1 MRRSRIALGVLA
13 LGFVS
18 AAALVAVPATR
29 PATLGLMDSVGLGAL
44 SRRIGGPDAQAAAT
58 PVPPA
63 AAAPLTVTVVNA
75 ALRPFR
81 DQLFVSGTLVA
92 REEAMVGAQV
102 DGLRIDAVLAE
113 DGDRVAE
120 GQVLARLD
128 RSQLDTLVAQSD
140 AALAR
145 ADAAIA
151 QARSVI
157 LQYEATG
164 AQASADYVRGKQ
176 LGLGIISQATLDQR
190 LAVSRAAEAQLAGAQ
205 GALSVALA
213 DRRSQEAQRRELEVR
228 MARTEVR
235 APVSGTISR
244 RTARLGAQ
252 TGGGGEALFRIV
264 RDGAIDL
271 DAEAPDDVLARV
283 MLGMGAQVTLAGSD
297 APAAGTVRLISNE
310 VDKATR
316 LGRVRIALADEVRA
330 RVGAFA
336 SAVVDIARR
345 EGVAVPAS
353 AVARGERGRAV
364 QVVEEGRVELRRVET
379 GLAVRDVVEITEG
392 LRPGEMV
399 VARAAAFLRAGDQVR
414 PVPAGVRESSR

>member
-1 MRRSRIALGVLA
+1 MRRSRLVIGAAGLGL
-13 LGFVS
+13 LS
-18 AAALVAVPATR
+18 TAALVAVPATR
-29 PATLGLMDSVGLGAL
+29 PATLGLMDSVGLGSLA
-44 SRRIGGPDAQAAAT
+44 RRIGSPDAQAATA
-58 PVPPA
+58 PPPPA
-63 AAAPLTVTVVNA
+63 AAAPLTVTVVDA
-75 ALRPFR
+75 AMRPFR

-113 DGDRVAE
+113 DGDRVRE

-128 RSQLDTLVAQSD
+128 RTQLDTLVTQSD

-164 AQASADYVRGKQ
+164 AQLSADYLRGKQ

-213 DRRSQEAQRRELEVR
+213 DKKSQEAQRRELEVR
-228 MARTEVR
+228 MARTDVR
-235 APVSGTISR
+235 APVSGTLSR

-252 TGGGGEALFRIV
+252 TGGGEALFRIV
-264 RDGAIDL
+264 REGAIDL

-283 MLGMGAQVTLAGSD
+283 TLGIAAQVTLAGSD
-297 APAAGTVRLISNE
+297 VPVAGTVRLISNE

-316 LGRVRIALADEVRA
+316 LGRVRIALGHDAQA
-330 RVGAFA
+330 RVGSFA

-345 EGVAVPAS
+345 EGVSVPAS
-353 AVARGERGRAV
+353 AVARSERGRAV
-364 QVVEEGRVELRRVET
+364 QVVRDGRIEVRRVET
-379 GLAVRDVVEITEG
+379 GLSSREAVEITDG
-392 LRPGEMV
+392 LKPGETV

-414 PVPAGVRESSR
+414 AMAPSVKESSR

>member
-1 MRRSRIALGVLA
+1 MRRSRIALGVATLA
-13 LGFVS
+13 VVS

-29 PATLGLMDSVGLGAL
+29 PVTLGLMESAGLGGLA
-44 SRRIGGPDAQAAAT
+44 RRIGGPDAEAAIAA
-58 PVPPA
+58 PLPA
-63 AAAPLTVTVVNA
+63 VAAPLTVTVVNA

-113 DGDRVAE
+113 DGDRVRE

-128 RSQLDTLVAQSD
+128 RTQLDTLVTQSD

-164 AQASADYVRGKQ
+164 AQLSADYLRGKQ

-190 LAVSRAAEAQLAGAQ
+190 LALSRAAEAQLAGAQ

-213 DRRSQEAQRRELEVR
+213 DRKSQEAQRRELEVR
-228 MARTEVR
+228 MARTDVR
-235 APVSGTISR
+235 APVGGTLSR

-252 TGGGGEALFRIV
+252 TGGGEALFRIV

-283 MLGMGAQVTLAGSD
+283 KLGMGAQVTLAGSD
-297 APAAGTVRLISNE
+297 VPVAGTVRLISNE

-316 LGRVRIALADEVRA
+316 LGRVRIALADDGQA
-330 RVGAFA
+330 RVGSFA

-345 EGVAVPAS
+345 EGVSVPAS
-353 AVARGERGRAV
+353 AVTRGERGRAV
-364 QVVEEGRVELRRVET
+364 QVVEGGRVDVRRVET
-379 GLAVRDVVEITEG
+379 GLSSREVVEITAG
-392 LRPGEMV
+392 LKPGEAV
-399 VARAAAFLRAGDQVR
+399 VARAAAFLRPGDQVR
-414 PVPAGVRESSR
+414 AIPPSVKESSR

>member
-1 MRRSRIALGVLA
+1 MRRSRIGLGIATLA
-13 LGFVS
+13 VVS

-29 PATLGLMDSVGLGAL
+29 PATLGIMDGVGLSTVA
-44 SRRIGGPDAQAAAT
+44 RRIGSPDAQAAT
-58 PVPPA
+58 
-63 AAAPLTVTVVNA
+63 AAPPPVA
-75 ALRPFR
+75 AVDAAMRLFR

-113 DGDRVAE
+113 DGDSVRE

-128 RSQLDTLVAQSD
+128 RTQLDTLVTQSD

-164 AQASADYVRGKQ
+164 AQLSADYVRGKQ

-190 LAVSRAAEAQLAGAQ
+190 LALSRAAEAQLAGAQ

-213 DRRSQEAQRRELEVR
+213 DKKSQEAQRRELEVR
-228 MARTEVR
+228 MARTDVR
-235 APVSGTISR
+235 APVAGTLSR

-252 TGGGGEALFRIV
+252 TGGGEALFRIV

-283 MLGMGAQVTLAGSD
+283 RLGMSAQVTLAGSD
-297 APAAGTVRLISNE
+297 VPVVGTVRLISNE

-316 LGRVRIALADEVRA
+316 LGRVRIALGDDAGA
-330 RVGAFA
+330 RVGSFA

-345 EGVAVPAS
+345 EGVSVPAS
-353 AVARGERGRAV
+353 AVARGERGRSV
-364 QVVEEGRVELRRVET
+364 QVVEGGRVEVRRVET
-379 GLAVRDVVEITEG
+379 GLSSRDVVEITEG
-392 LRPGEMV
+392 LKPGEAV
-399 VARAAAFLRAGDQVR
+399 VARAAVFLRAGDPVR
-414 PVPAGVRESSR
+414 AIPPSVKESSR